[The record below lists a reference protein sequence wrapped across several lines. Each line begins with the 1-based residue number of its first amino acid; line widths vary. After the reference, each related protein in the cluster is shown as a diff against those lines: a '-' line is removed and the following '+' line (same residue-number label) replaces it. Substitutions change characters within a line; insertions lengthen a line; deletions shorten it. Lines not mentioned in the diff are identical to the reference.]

1 MTTSPLYILTFVF
14 TVIFSLLPSMAHAH
28 SVMGGNVFYSGLLHP
43 VLGTDHLLAMVAVG
57 IISAQMGGRAIWSVP
72 ATFVLVMAAGGAFGI
87 YALTSI
93 DFEFGISIIE
103 HGIVASVIVLGL
115 AIALDKHIREI
126 IAMAIVAFFAFFHG
140 FAHGYEFPVGAIPW
154 TYIAG
159 FMCGTA
165 ALHVAGVLIGLVGKE
180 GAKGRTVIRHIGSG
194 LMGMGAFMAI
204 ESIQFYLQ

>member
-1 MTTSPLYILTFVF
+1 MLCACF
-14 TVIFSLLPSMAHAH
+14 
-28 SVMGGNVFYSGLLHP
+28 FYSGLLHP

-154 TYIAG
+154 TRRSALTRQIH
-159 FMCGTA
+159 MCGTA